1 MKGLLEE
8 LIVAFIVLVA
18 ATITMVIILFIL
30 IIILPIKYLE
40 KFLKWIKNT
49 IF

>member
-8 LIVAFIVLVA
+8 LIVAFIVLVV
-18 ATITMVIILFIL
+18 ATITISIILLIL
-30 IIILPIKYLE
+30 ILILPITYLE

>member
-8 LIVAFIVLVA
+8 FIVAFIVLVA
-18 ATITMVIILFIL
+18 ATITIGTILLIL
-30 IIILPIKYLE
+30 ILILPIRYLE

>member
-8 LIVAFIVLVA
+8 LIVAFIVLVT
-18 ATITMVIILFIL
+18 ATITIVIVLSMI
-30 IIILPIKYLE
+30 IIILPIRYLE

>member
-18 ATITMVIILFIL
+18 AAITIGIILSIVVL
-30 IIILPIKYLE
+30 ILPIIYLE

>member
-18 ATITMVIILFIL
+18 ATITIGTILLIL
-30 IIILPIKYLE
+30 ILILPIRYLE